1 MHRFFKTTILICACY
16 LSTAM
21 VIAPTACMQ
30 AANNALTLCAEVV
43 IPTLFPF
50 FVCSNLLISLG
61 AARLMSR
68 YLSKVMYP
76 LFGISGGGALAVVLG
91 VVSGYP
97 VGADCIAGLYRSGC
111 CTKAEAERML
121 TFCNNS
127 GPLFVMG
134 AVGVGM
140 LGNQKLGIFLYGI
153 HVLSALLTGMLF
165 KKYGKNDRREAIALP
180 PAIPL
185 QSPFGAVGNAV
196 ADGVNSICKVCGFV
210 LVFAVFTAALPEN
223 LLSRVGYAFLEITG
237 GIRALSELHA
247 LGGYLLPT
255 ISFFLALSGL
265 SVLLQVAGIILPA
278 GLSLK
283 SYLLGKLTQG
293 TIAFGLT
300 AFCMPLFAA
309 TKPVFLTRLPAWAI
323 PDPMGLLA
331 VSLMALVWSLLA
343 IFLAIFVLWLW
354 ERVENRR
361 KNRFR
366 E

>member
-1 MHRFFKTTILICACY
+1 MQRFFKTTILICVCY
-16 LSTAM
+16 LSAAM
-21 VIAPTACMQ
+21 VIAPTACIQ
-30 AANNALTLCAEVV
+30 AASNALNLCAEVV

-50 FVCSNLLISLG
+50 FICSNLLISLG

-68 YLSKVMYP
+68 YLSKVMHP

-91 VVSGYP
+91 LVSGYP

-111 CTKAEAERML
+111 CSRTEAERML

-134 AVGVGM
+134 AIGVGM
-140 LGNQKLGIFLYGI
+140 LGNQKLGIFLYI
-153 HVLSALLTGMLF
+153 VHVLSALMTGMLF
-165 KKYGKNDRREAIALP
+165 KKYGKNDRRERGSLP
-180 PAIPL
+180 PSIPL
-185 QSPFGAVGNAV
+185 QLPFAAVGNAV
-196 ADGVNSICKVCGFV
+196 TDGVNSICKVCGFV

-223 LLSRVGYAFLEITG
+223 LLSRIAYAFLEITG
-237 GIRALSELHA
+237 GIRGLLKLHA
-247 LGGYLLPT
+247 LRAYLLPS
-255 ISFFLALSGL
+255 ISFFLALSGI

-300 AFCMPLFAA
+300 ALGMPWL
-309 TKPVFLTRLPAWAI
+309 TEVKPVVLAEMPIWAM
-323 PDPMGLLA
+323 PDPMGLLF
-331 VSLMALVWSLLA
+331 VSLMALAWSLLS
-343 IFLAIFVLWLW
+343 IFLAVFGLWLW
-354 ERVENRR
+354 ERMKNQR